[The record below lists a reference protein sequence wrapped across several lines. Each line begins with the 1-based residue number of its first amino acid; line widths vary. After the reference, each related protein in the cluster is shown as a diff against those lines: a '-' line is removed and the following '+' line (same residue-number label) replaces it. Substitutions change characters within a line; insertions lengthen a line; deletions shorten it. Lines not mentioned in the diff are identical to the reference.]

1 MPFDQHSRGEK
12 EKKPEYQYNK
22 AKYHPVEEYLVTFT
36 EKLTSDTPSFVLE
49 VTWPRVA
56 LFYHPA
62 SPLCVQL
69 RDRYVL
75 VAREIRR
82 RSIRA
87 PVEFW
92 AVSCEIHRE
101 ACEDLGINAVP
112 RLLGFPQGSIEGKLI
127 QRTKNNNIE
136 VEDIVEV
143 LDVSLKEV
151 DEAEIE
157 AQKLRQKEKA
167 DKVKMLEYQKN
178 NVNDPKKMHI
188 GESDHMREILHPHS
202 NLADVYSDAMESFLR
217 SIHSNVKQ
225 GSNGDVD
232 PWAFDRLTT
241 FREWL
246 DLMHWSLPTRDMALL
261 HNVINDM
268 RNNFKFIEIS
278 PKEVT
283 KILKS
288 HDYFRHKRKWSSSCA
303 SANPEDEGFS
313 CGFWKLLHIMSVGV
327 MEQHGAVMGD
337 LDRTLVGHTVGVVR
351 DFVQEFGFANNEE
364 ARKEIVAAYSDCQ
377 ADDLCRKEV
386 GLEKKGLLAR
396 FRKKIPVATDPSWRG
411 CAIWLWRAHQAYRT
425 KRLGQSKK
433 GYDSLLDFEDVQWP
447 PAALC
452 PKCYASGEV
461 VDPEDHHLHFNQD
474 VIRDPI
480 NEVTWNKQH
489 LYEHLKREY
498 WPKTLQ
504 SPRVVVI
511 DRLNRHKGLG
521 ALEEDAKHSGWT
533 IVSLLLFVIAICL
546 SLNLSKVR
554 QFLASSRG
562 NRRRKKKPEDQNVE
576 DDRDWTDSGSNAPPS
591 SDQQSLSLVRPRR
604 RGNIGVNGGR
614 SARYIRPQ
622 HVFLDD

>member
-1 MPFDQHSRGEK
+1 M
-12 EKKPEYQYNK
+12 
-22 AKYHPVEEYLVTFT
+22 TFT

-92 AVSCEIHRE
+92 AVSCEVHRE

-136 VEDIVEV
+136 VEDIIEV

-157 AQKLRQKEKA
+157 AQTLRQKEEA
-167 DKVKMLEYQKN
+167 DKLKMSEYQAN
-178 NVNDPKKMHI
+178 DVNDPKKVH
-188 GESDHMREILHPHS
+188 GGAADHLREILHPHS
-202 NLADVYSDAMESFLR
+202 KLSDVYNDAMESFLR
-217 SIHSNVKQ
+217 SIHSNIKQ
-225 GSNGDVD
+225 DSNGDVD
-232 PWAFDRLTT
+232 PWAVGQLNI

-268 RNNFKFIEIS
+268 RNNFILIENS

-288 HDYFRHKRKWSSSCA
+288 HDYFRHKRKWSSTCA
-303 SANPEDEGFS
+303 SAYPEDEGFS

-337 LDRTLVGHTVGVVR
+337 LDRILVGHTVRVVR
-351 DFVQEFGFANNEE
+351 DFVQEFGFANNDD
-364 ARKEIVAAYSDCQ
+364 ARNEIIAAYSDCQ
-377 ADDLCRKEV
+377 ADESCQKDV

-411 CAIWLWRAHQAYRT
+411 CAIWLWKAHQAYRA
-425 KRLGQSKK
+425 KRLSQSKK
-433 GYDSLLDFEDVQWP
+433 GYDSLLDIQWP
-447 PAALC
+447 PAELC

-461 VDPEDHHLHFNQD
+461 VDPEDNHLHFNQD
-474 VIRDPI
+474 VIHDPI
-480 NEVTWNKQH
+480 NDVTWNKQH
-489 LYEHLKREY
+489 VYEHLKHEY

-511 DRLNRHKGLG
+511 DRLNRHKLG
-521 ALEEDAKHSGWT
+521 DLEEQGKHSGWT

-546 SLNLSKVR
+546 SLNLSKV
-554 QFLASSRG
+554 ASSRSDH
-562 NRRRKKKPEDQNVE
+562 RRKKKPEYYFEDQTIE
-576 DDRDWTDSGSNAPPS
+576 DNRDWTDSASNAPS
-591 SDQQSLSLVRPRR
+591 TSEEQSLSLVHTRRPRR
-604 RGNIGVNGGR
+604 RGNIGMNGVR

-622 HVFLDD
+622 QFFLDD